1 MIGERG
7 ATLSGGQKARVNL
20 ARAVYHNADVVILD
34 DPLSAVDVV
43 VAEHIFNKY
52 RTISKLLL
60 LPKFRAHLTIMHLY
74 INFDHAGAF
83 VSFFVT
89 SW

>member
-20 ARAVYHNADVVILD
+20 ARAVYHDTDVVILD

-43 VAEHIFNKY
+43 VAKHIFNK
-52 RTISKLLL
+52 
-60 LPKFRAHLTIMHLY
+60 
-74 INFDHAGAF
+74 
-83 VSFFVT
+83 
-89 SW
+89 